1 MDIDVKQSLAKLLLA
16 CSKEQALIDKD
27 GGHLN
32 VKQVVLNNIAGFIEI
47 ISLEHADLRMDYF
60 NKVFLG
66 SKAKLND
73 SVSVHSW
80 FSDFETLN
88 FMPIVKVLYAQ
99 FVYELG
105 RYYLFNKNDK
115 KDIVKDHFIQYI
127 KLLDIKQEK
136 KAIVV
141 DEPKE
146 ESSDSESLEDLQKQ
160 LDSMI
165 GLDGVKQQVHS
176 IINELKIDALRK
188 SKGLKVSNTSK
199 HLVFK
204 GNPGTGKTTIARLL
218 SKIYKQLGI
227 LEKGQLVEVDRSEI
241 VAGYVGQTALK
252 TKEKIDEAMGGIL
265 FIDEAYT
272 LAKGEND
279 FGQEAI
285 DTLLKAMEDH
295 RDEFIVIVAGYDEP
309 MESFLQSNPGLKS
322 RFNEYIHF
330 DDYSEEELFMI
341 FGLLCEQNDFRMD
354 LEAQE
359 TLKSYLNELCIHK
372 PDNFANGREMRN
384 LFDKSKSAHA
394 NRLAS
399 LNEISD
405 KALITFKKDDLLHA
419 IEEMKLV

>member
-1 MDIDVKQSLAKLLLA
+1 MDINVKQSLTKLLLA
-16 CSKEQALIDKD
+16 CSKEQELIDQD

-32 VKQVVLNNIAGFIEI
+32 VKQVILNNVAGFIEI
-47 ISLEHADLRMDYF
+47 ISLDHADLRIDSF
-60 NKVFLG
+60 NEEYLD
-66 SKAKLND
+66 SKEKMNV
-73 SVSVHSW
+73 VSIHPW
-80 FSDFETLN
+80 FSDFQTLN
-88 FMPIVKVLYAQ
+88 LMPITKALYAQ

-115 KDIVKDHFIQYI
+115 RDIVKDHFIQYI
-127 KLLDIKQEK
+127 KLLDVKQEEK
-136 KAIVV
+136 TIVV
-141 DEPKE
+141 EEPRE
-146 ESSDSESLEDLQKQ
+146 ESSESLEDLQKQ

-165 GLDGVKQQVHS
+165 GLGGVKEQVHS
-176 IINELKIDALRK
+176 IINELKIDELRK
-188 SKGLKVSNTSK
+188 SKGLKAFNTSK

-218 SKIYKQLGI
+218 SKIYRELGI
-227 LEKGQLVEVDRSEI
+227 LEKGQLVEVDRGGI

-309 MESFLQSNPGLKS
+309 MEAFLQSNPGLKS

-341 FGLLCEQNDFRMD
+341 FRLLCEQNDFRMD
-354 LEAQE
+354 LETQE
-359 TLKSYLNELCIHK
+359 TLKTYLNDLCIHK

-405 KALITFKKDDLLHA
+405 EDLFTLKKM
-419 IEEMKLV
+419 IY